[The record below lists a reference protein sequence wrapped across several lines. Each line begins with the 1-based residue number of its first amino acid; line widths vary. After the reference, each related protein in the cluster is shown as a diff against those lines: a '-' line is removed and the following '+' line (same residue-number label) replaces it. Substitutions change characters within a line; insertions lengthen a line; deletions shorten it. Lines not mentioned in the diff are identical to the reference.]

1 MATEAQI
8 ERKRKKIERAMDK
21 LRGSSG
27 EPMVSSEN
35 YKVEIAR
42 AMNWYNA
49 NEENRTMSKYAIAY
63 IKFLKRTDLIYAISE
78 ASDFE
83 LKYIGI
89 IGRLIMR
96 EQYVSPEH
104 VKYIHSKMEDLGKK
118 YVKTTVV
125 TVDNKLKSK
134 IVLPSVQDKIIEAAR
149 MHATKIDDEID
160 YFIKNKTSDFSM
172 RSYLLANSI
181 SGAVSKRIAE
191 YYKSMEKELAEAV
204 EGKDEQLNEGYSYF
218 TKAQLKRFHEFIK
231 GIIADCTQQ
240 IVTTRAPRKRK
251 PVPPTKLVQKLKY
264 MKEFPELSLKSILPT
279 EIIGAKELWV
289 YNTKYRKLTVYSGDL
304 SVKGTTIIGYE
315 IAGTDTKSIR
325 KPEEFFKTT
334 QIGKRPLNAA
344 FKAIKAKPSTPNG
357 RINDDCVL
365 IAAFK

>member
-8 ERKRKKIERAMDK
+8 ERKRKKVEEAMNK

-27 EPMVSSEN
+27 EPKVSSEN
-35 YKVEIAR
+35 YRVDFMQAL
-42 AMNWYNA
+42 NWYNA
-49 NEENRTMSKYAIAY
+49 NEENRTLSKYAIAY
-63 IKFLKRTDLIYAISE
+63 IKHLKRNDLIYAFSE

-83 LKYIGI
+83 LKHIGI

-96 EQYVSPEH
+96 GQYVSEEH
-104 VKYIHSKMEDLGKK
+104 IELIHTKMEDLGKK
-118 YVKTTVV
+118 YVKNSTPVENTKV
-125 TVDNKLKSK
+125 KAK

-149 MHATKIDDEID
+149 AHATKIDDEID
-160 YFIKNKTSDFSM
+160 YFIKNKTTKFSM
-172 RSYLLANSI
+172 KSYLLANSV

-191 YYKSMEKELAEAV
+191 YYKSLEKELAEAV

-218 TKAQLKRFHEFIK
+218 TKAQLKRFHEFIR
-231 GIIADCTQQ
+231 GIIADCSQQ
-240 IVTTRAPRKRK
+240 SVTTRAPRKRK
-251 PVPPTKLVQKLKY
+251 PVPPSKLVQKLKY
-264 MKEFPELSLKSILPT
+264 MKEFPELGLKSILPT
-279 EIIGAKELWV
+279 DIIGAKELWV

-315 IAGTDTKSIR
+315 IAGSDTKTIR
-325 KPEEFFKTT
+325 KPEEFFKNT
-334 QIGKRPLNAA
+334 QIGKRPLNSA